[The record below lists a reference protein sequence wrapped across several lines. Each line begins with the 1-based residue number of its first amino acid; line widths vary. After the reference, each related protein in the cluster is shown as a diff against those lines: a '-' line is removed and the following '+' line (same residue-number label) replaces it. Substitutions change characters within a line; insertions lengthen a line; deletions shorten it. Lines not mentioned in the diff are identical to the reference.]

1 MSLTYLYVRRP
12 ESWRDILVRAAR
24 ASDAGHVGVQVGPD
38 EIIDLSLSHECARWT
53 RAEWD
58 AMWRPVAAHV
68 VPSVSDEAEQQA
80 IDEARACV
88 GRLRYDTDEWAG
100 FIFWR
105 QMGSKGRLVCSS
117 FAQRIMEIHTHCAWP
132 DNRGRIDPRHMMI
145 ATGMLSQALAR
156 KGTHDV

>member
-1 MSLTYLYVRRP
+1 
-12 ESWRDILVRAAR
+12 
-24 ASDAGHVGVQVGPD
+24 
-38 EIIDLSLSHECARWT
+38 
-53 RAEWD
+53 
-58 AMWRPVAAHV
+58 MWRPVAAHV

-80 IDEARACV
+80 IAEARASV
-88 GRLRYDTDEWAG
+88 GRLEYDTDEWAG

-105 QMGSKGRLVCSS
+105 QMGSAGRLVCSS